1 MIKVAITGNIC
12 SGKTFVLNI
21 LKTSGYHT
29 FSSDEI
35 IKNDIY
41 KMTGVKDK
49 ISKNFPGTININ
61 GDINIDHLAKL
72 IFGKVKK
79 RKMLENII
87 YPHLTLLRKKFIYR
101 SYLLGAKLSFY
112 EVPLLFEKNLQSN
125 FDSWASLV
133 PEDSFDDI
141 IITPTKNI
149 MKKIRRKFTTITYP
163 KGIGEKIISFHR
175 EINSDVLGVDHT
187 IDLNWL
193 LKNISSNVVLQGNL
207 SPQTLLKGGE
217 ELVVETRKILELTKG
232 RKHIFNVGHGIIKDT
247 PVENVNKVLSII
259 RRF

>member
-125 FDSWASLV
+125 FDKVILV
-133 PEDSFDDI
+133 TCSKRIRKIRAQKRENLDNEKLQNILKSQISDS
-141 IITPTKNI
+141 
-149 MKKIRRKFTTITYP
+149 KKIKKVNFIINTDLDKFSTVS
-163 KGIGEKIISFHR
+163 KIKAI
-175 EINSDVLGVDHT
+175 
-187 IDLNWL
+187 
-193 LKNISSNVVLQGNL
+193 LK
-207 SPQTLLKGGE
+207 E
-217 ELVVETRKILELTKG
+217 
-232 RKHIFNVGHGIIKDT
+232 
-247 PVENVNKVLSII
+247 I
-259 RRF
+259 RRLG